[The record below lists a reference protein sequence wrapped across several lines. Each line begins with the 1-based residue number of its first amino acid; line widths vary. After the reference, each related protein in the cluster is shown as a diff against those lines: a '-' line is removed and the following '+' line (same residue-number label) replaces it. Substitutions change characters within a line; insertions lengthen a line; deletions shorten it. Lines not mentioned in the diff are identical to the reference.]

1 MKLSGRSSIV
11 FFHEGTSLQLI
22 LKPTMKREEDLGDIS
37 TEHNSDIK
45 SPDLLWSL
53 LQSRP
58 LRTRT
63 FTPSPPWWW
72 CWSSIGDPCDQWLIS
87 DWSVIDQWL
96 ISADG
101 IRSWA
106 EVYDTGHFTVVS
118 RIFGGGT
125 TLVVTGKICFMVS
138 LTLCFILCW
147 GEYES
152 NDISSWLFDQFEL
165 F

>member
-1 MKLSGRSSIV
+1 MSRKVWINPCSCDI
-11 FFHEGTSLQLI
+11 TAWTLQF
-22 LKPTMKREEDLGDIS
+22 R
-37 TEHNSDIK
+37 
-45 SPDLLWSL
+45 
-53 LQSRP
+53 LQSKPGSLCAEFISSVNCLLVWVSWVKLKRDRH
-58 LRTRT
+58 LEALMEGQD
-63 FTPSPPWWW
+63 FTLNRGSM
-72 CWSSIGDPCDQWLIS
+72 WSVIDQWLIS

-106 EVYDTGHFTVVS
+106 EVYDTGYFTVGTYNVFT
-118 RIFGGGT
+118 FGGGT